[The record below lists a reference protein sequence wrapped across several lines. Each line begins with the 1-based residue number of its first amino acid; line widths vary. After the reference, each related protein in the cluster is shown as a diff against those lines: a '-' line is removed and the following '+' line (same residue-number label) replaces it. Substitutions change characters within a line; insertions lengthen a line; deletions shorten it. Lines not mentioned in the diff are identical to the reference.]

1 MSAAH
6 GLRAYLVSASVIGA
20 ILGGTH
26 GHIQRKQRLPDITP
40 VEELLCVSRDAMI
53 GACVYPLYIPVMPL
67 HVMYADKQ
75 FCPLR

>member
-6 GLRAYLVSASVIGA
+6 GLRAYLASASIIGA

-26 GHIQRKQRLPDITP
+26 GHIQRKQRLPYITA
-40 VEELLCVSRDAMI
+40 VEEVLCVSRDAMI

-67 HVMYADKQ
+67 HAIYYEKEG
-75 FCPLR
+75 CPFH

>member
-26 GHIQRKQRLPDITP
+26 GHIHRKQRLPHTTL
-40 VEELLCVSRDAMI
+40 VEESLHVSRDAI
-53 GACVYPLYIPVMPL
+53 LGACVYPLYIPIMPL
-67 HVMYADKQ
+67 HAMYADKQ